1 MEQTWLMN
9 EMLKEFSNV
18 RVLCTS
24 ANNVP
29 AKLPSVVT
37 KLFWF
42 YGLEQ
47 RIKAPM
53 DKFSYL
59 YPNLL
64 QGDLGYQLRDF
75 YKQTI
80 ELIDKNRKDVLKQ
93 WESNIESSLTDK
105 LQQTVF
111 KNLSIEDMLS
121 RRPTQIEVNL
131 DFELEKF
138 LKEIHYLQMAPL
150 NIDLNYILKEKFNN
164 IKDENQLR

>member
-1 MEQTWLMN
+1 MN

-18 RVLCTS
+18 RTLCTNTKN
-24 ANNVP
+24 AP
-29 AKLPSVVT
+29 AQLPSIVT
-37 KLFWF
+37 SLFWF
-42 YGLEQ
+42 HGLEQ
-47 RIKAPM
+47 RIKIPM

-64 QGDLGYQLRDF
+64 QGDLGYQLRDA

-80 ELIDKNRKDVLKQ
+80 EFVEKNKKEVLKR
-93 WESNIESSLTDK
+93 WESKIEPSLTDK

-121 RRPTQIEVNL
+121 RRPASIEVNL

-138 LKEIHYLQMAPL
+138 LKEIHYLQMPPL
-150 NIDLNYILKEKFNN
+150 NVDLKDILKEKFNN

>member
-1 MEQTWLMN
+1 MN

-18 RVLCTS
+18 RLLCT
-24 ANNVP
+24 NTNKVP
-29 AKLPSVVT
+29 EQLPSIVI

-47 RIKAPM
+47 RIKTPM

-64 QGDLGYQLRDF
+64 QGDLGYQLRDA

-80 ELIDKNRKDVLKQ
+80 EFIDKNRKEELKKWQ
-93 WESNIESSLTDK
+93 SKIESSLTDK
-105 LQQTVF
+105 LQLTVF
-111 KNLSIEDMLS
+111 KNISIEDMLS
-121 RRPTQIEVNL
+121 RRPSSIEVNL

-138 LKEIHYLQMAPL
+138 LKEIHYLQMPPL
-150 NIDLNYILKEKFNN
+150 SIDMKDLLKEKFNN
-164 IKDENQLR
+164 IKDENLLR